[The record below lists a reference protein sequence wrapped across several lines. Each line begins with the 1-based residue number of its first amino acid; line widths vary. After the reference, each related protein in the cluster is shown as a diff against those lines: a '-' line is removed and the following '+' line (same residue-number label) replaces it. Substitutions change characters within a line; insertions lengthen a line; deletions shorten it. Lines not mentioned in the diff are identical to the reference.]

1 MLTNTTILSSIRAA
15 GSRGA
20 AFARLLAH
28 DASGLAFIEFAYTLP
43 IFVGF
48 GMVGMEFTNV
58 VLARQKTERIAATVA
73 DLVAS
78 NQVPPN
84 ERQIGDMFA
93 AVPQIASPFEF
104 ENGGNVIITA
114 VIGIYD
120 RDNDQVENKIAWQRC
135 MIADSHPSKVG
146 SQWTDTN
153 DIADGP
159 SVELANDIELLQNQM
174 VIVSEVFYPYEP
186 LITQSI
192 VKGLVPENN
201 LFRETATFRTRG
213 QAIMNV
219 TPVQGTDMHDC

>member
-1 MLTNTTILSSIRAA
+1 MLKSAPILSTMRAA
-15 GSRGA
+15 GSQA
-20 AFARLLAH
+20 IAFGRRLAR
-28 DASGLAFIEFAYTLP
+28 DASGLAFIEFAYSLP

-48 GMVGMEFTNV
+48 GLVGMEYTNV

-84 ERQIGDMFA
+84 ERQIGDMYS
-93 AVPQIASPFEF
+93 AVPRIAEPFPF

-120 RDNDQVENKIAWQRC
+120 ADTDTVQNKIAWQRC
-135 MIADSHPSKVG
+135 MVSDSHQSEIGK
-146 SQWTDTN
+146 QWTNTN

-159 SVELANDIELLQNQM
+159 TVDLANDIQLLQNQM

-192 VKGLVPENN
+192 VKGIVPPGN

-219 TPVQGTDMHDC
+219 TPVAGTDMHSC